1 MNLLK
6 INLIS
11 FASNNN
17 IDLFSKNDIII
28 SIKYGNYNIITD
40 VINNNNF
47 PIFNKEYI
55 LQYLDNSNLILS
67 VYDTDNIFGDIELY
81 KEMIFK
87 LDNKRYC
94 NYQLKYYY
102 EIIYDEYDFL
112 NLQNCFNAL
121 YNNIDKN
128 KLNKIKAVI

>member
-11 FASNNN
+11 FAYNNN

-28 SIKYGNYNIITD
+28 SIKYGTYNIITD

-55 LQYLDNSNLILS
+55 LQRI
-67 VYDTDNIFGDIELY
+67 
-81 KEMIFK
+81 
-87 LDNKRYC
+87 
-94 NYQLKYYY
+94 
-102 EIIYDEYDFL
+102 
-112 NLQNCFNAL
+112 
-121 YNNIDKN
+121 
-128 KLNKIKAVI
+128 

>member
-11 FASNNN
+11 FSYNNN

-28 SIKYGNYNIITD
+28 SIKYGTYNIITD

-55 LQYLDNSNLILS
+55 LQRI
-67 VYDTDNIFGDIELY
+67 
-81 KEMIFK
+81 
-87 LDNKRYC
+87 
-94 NYQLKYYY
+94 
-102 EIIYDEYDFL
+102 
-112 NLQNCFNAL
+112 
-121 YNNIDKN
+121 
-128 KLNKIKAVI
+128 